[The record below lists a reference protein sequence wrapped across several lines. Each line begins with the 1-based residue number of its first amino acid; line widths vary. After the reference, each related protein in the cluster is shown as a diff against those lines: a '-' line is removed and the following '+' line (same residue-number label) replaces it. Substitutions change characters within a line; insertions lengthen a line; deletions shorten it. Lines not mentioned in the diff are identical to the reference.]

1 MTTIPAGS
9 AADLAEQQAAVYD
22 FDVPTGLDETA
33 IPPLAERI
41 RDAFEAADITDR
53 IEQSLITP
61 LPDDDYPFAY

>member
-1 MTTIPAGS
+1 MTTIPAGN
-9 AADLAEQQAAVYD
+9 AADLAEQQVAVHDY
-22 FDVPTGLDETA
+22 DVPTGLDETA

-61 LPDDDYPFAY
+61 LPDDDYPFVY